1 VVQVVEAIL
10 NLLTIS
16 ISNKYVAGT
25 GVLEQV
31 CWNMLLEQVCW
42 NMCAGTCV
50 LEQVWNKQ
58 NEICLQQLTACMTG
72 QGKHKSVFDTER
84 SQGSIRGT
92 CMTGQGKHKSVFDTE
107 RSQGSIRGNYISVG
121 WHSLSLQQHDGS
133 RMMHLPFR
141 INTHA
146 FLISSRRSF
155 MSSMHVMQQRHTS
168 RASRDEAHV
177 KQY

>member
-1 VVQVVEAIL
+1 
-10 NLLTIS
+10 
-16 ISNKYVAGT
+16 
-25 GVLEQV
+25 VLEQV

-58 NEICLQQLTACMTG
+58 NEICLQQLTACMTGQGKHKSVFDTERSQGSIRGTCMTG